1 MFEYRMTNMGLKSR
15 DGVNIK
21 DYWANGIR
29 SYLGTTF
36 AGYPNAFMSYTPYAP
51 TALSN
56 GTTMIEVQCD
66 FACAAIRKVLDSEKE
81 GGRKIK
87 SIEALSSAEDEW
99 AAYVDEQNEPTLYP
113 LTESWWTGANI
124 PGKKTQMLTYLRGLS
139 EYERETRERL
149 ERLDGFEVRYWN
161 GEQEVDHSVQAVD
174 SRQNQEDKPSAHH
187 VEHVES
193 VQSSANDASEAAEIL
208 RPTAT
213 AG

>member
-1 MFEYRMTNMGLKSR
+1 MGLKSR

-36 AGYPNAFMSYTPYAP
+36 AGYPNVFMSYTPFAP

-56 GTTMIEVQCD
+56 GTTIIEIQCD
-66 FACAAIRKVLDSEKE
+66 FACAAIQKVLDSEKN
-81 GGRKIK
+81 GGAKIK
-87 SIEALSSAEDEW
+87 SIEALPSAEDEW
-99 AAYVDEQNEPTLYP
+99 AAYVNEQNQPTLYP

-124 PGKKTQMLTYLRGLS
+124 PGKKTQMLTYLHGLS

-149 ERLDGFEVRYWN
+149 ERLEGFDVRYWDGKREAN
-161 GEQEVDHSVQAVD
+161 SSVQAAGLK
-174 SRQNQEDKPSAHH
+174 SSQEDKPSVHH
-187 VEHVES
+187 VEHVDN
-193 VQSSANDASEAAEIL
+193 VQSSVNGASEAAKIL